1 MKVVGGKEIPGSNGM
16 IGAYVARI
24 YPGGV
29 VETLGEVREG
39 DQVLEWNGVPLTGKT
54 YEEVQRIIASSGDE
68 VEIVIRSDFNMLTSR
83 SSSHHHHHHQQQPQ
97 NRRRGEGERH
107 GGHHHQSGGYRSS
120 RSDADGYNHNYDNE
134 DYYQPPADEGVNHSN
149 YADHRGGSSS
159 PSRGYHQGT
168 NRQQQRIVSPVGE
181 KEDSS
186 DNKEKY
192 RAEDISGE
200 IQLQVCHDSKAG
212 ILYVT
217 IVRARNLVTSRD
229 NSGLPDPYVSC
240 YLLPD
245 RCVVNQRCT
254 RYFSRCSNPEWKQ
267 TMVYPHVPQDQL
279 KRKHLEISV
288 WNYDRN
294 RPSEFLGE
302 VIIDLKD
309 SSVIDEQSR
318 WYKLHPHDPKKYPC
332 QSSSTLNNEG
342 AIKMARLN
350 NPSTQKNT
358 LYFEGA
364 DDIRK
369 SNNLE
374 KRFFKQMTKK
384 SNVTENYTRASEQ
397 SELAPSSTPYGQH
410 HGPPAPATRMPRRRL
425 LNPVTP
431 GILLKAAGCS
441 WLFLQLMLKKEF
453 SRSCFEYL
461 PNDLQ
466 WRKSDLRRFI
476 SDAMPLPP
484 SVFKRNCDINIREK
498 TSTSSPQ

>member
-107 GGHHHQSGGYRSS
+107 GGHHHQSGVTAPLGAMLMATTVTTTTRTITS
-120 RSDADGYNHNYDNE
+120 R
-134 DYYQPPADEGVNHSN
+134 PP
-149 YADHRGGSSS
+149 
-159 PSRGYHQGT
+159 T
-168 NRQQQRIVSPVGE
+168 
-181 KEDSS
+181 
-186 DNKEKY
+186 KEKY

-229 NSGLPDPYVSC
+229 NSGLPDPYVIC

-245 RCVVNQRCT
+245 RCFENQRRT

-288 WNYDRN
+288 WNYDIN
-294 RPSEFLGE
+294 RPPEFLGE

-318 WYKLHPHDPKKYPC
+318 WYKLHPHDP
-332 QSSSTLNNEG
+332 
-342 AIKMARLN
+342 R
-350 NPSTQKNT
+350 
-358 LYFEGA
+358 
-364 DDIRK
+364 
-369 SNNLE
+369 
-374 KRFFKQMTKK
+374 
-384 SNVTENYTRASEQ
+384 
-397 SELAPSSTPYGQH
+397 STPASH
-410 HGPPAPATRMPRRRL
+410 RPP
-425 LNPVTP
+425 
-431 GILLKAAGCS
+431 
-441 WLFLQLMLKKEF
+441 
-453 SRSCFEYL
+453 
-461 PNDLQ
+461 
-466 WRKSDLRRFI
+466 
-476 SDAMPLPP
+476 
-484 SVFKRNCDINIREK
+484 
-498 TSTSSPQ
+498 